1 MLLPCPSRC
10 AGPCVAWRTFLRLER
25 KCIWPTMSSDDEWL
39 SELCRQLP
47 RATGG
52 GGRGSASSFMPPA
65 AARGH
70 AVAPRAEPASAVR
83 CSSPS
88 TQADLASPAEPA
100 SALLADP
107 ASPAEP
113 ASALAGPASPTEPV
127 GPRNAWLDEW
137 VASRRRREQEEA
149 ARAAEFQRAQ
159 WERRMGRL
167 AKRSPEATRGGR
179 AGNPCPSRCS
189 SRSRSPRRCAALAQ
203 LETEGLREV
212 CWDVYTGIA
221 PDASTVLASAEC
233 ALAAPSNDPA
243 PLFYVGLTRYA
254 RRRWHG
260 GDNLSFE
267 ESHGSKWRRI
277 YMLATFGIRPG
288 DAEDALINAL
298 RVRYGERRCSNVRG
312 GGGGVSPYKPSLL
325 YLCVGRL

>member
-1 MLLPCPSRC
+1 M
-10 AGPCVAWRTFLRLER
+10 
-25 KCIWPTMSSDDEWL
+25 
-39 SELCRQLP
+39 
-47 RATGG
+47 
-52 GGRGSASSFMPPA
+52 
-65 AARGH
+65 
-70 AVAPRAEPASAVR
+70 
-83 CSSPS
+83 
-88 TQADLASPAEPA
+88 
-100 SALLADP
+100 
-107 ASPAEP
+107 
-113 ASALAGPASPTEPV
+113 
-127 GPRNAWLDEW
+127 DEW

-179 AGNPCPSRCS
+179 PGNPCPSRCS